1 MRSFVRIQKKMSA
14 ADFLFSPEVQK
25 LLKLV
30 YAAPDQPLAPDELA
44 RRSKLDPADAAR
56 TLEHLVGSG
65 ILKRQKPKA
74 DGSDTLTLDRSFV
87 FHDELRSI
95 ALKSFAAAEPLRSML
110 RSKFKDSVLRAF
122 LLGEDKDGTVEL
134 LVVHGQSIPDEA
146 AMAAACQKLSKT
158 IHRHLKV
165 HVISNHRFN
174 SLAVRDPLASKLA
187 AAGALEIIALGD
199 TKAQPP
205 VERVGLLQS
214 AKKKLATLSRPSS

>member
-1 MRSFVRIQKKMSA
+1 MSA
-14 ADFLFSPEVQK
+14 ADFLFAPEVQK
-25 LLKLV
+25 LLKVV
-30 YAAPDQPLAPDELA
+30 YAAPDQAFAPGELA
-44 RRSKLDPADAAR
+44 RRSKLDPADVAR
-56 TLEHLVGSG
+56 TLEHLVSSG

-74 DGSDTLTLDRSFV
+74 DESDTITLDRSFI
-87 FHDELRSI
+87 FHDELRRI

-146 AMAAACQKLSKT
+146 AMTAACQKLSKT

-165 HVISNHRFN
+165 HVISSHRFN

-187 AAGALEIIALGD
+187 AACSLEIIALGD
-199 TKAQPP
+199 TKAQLP
-205 VERVGLLQS
+205 VERFGLLQS

>member
-25 LLKLV
+25 LLKVV
-30 YAAPDQPLAPDELA
+30 YAAPDQPFAPDELA

-205 VERVGLLQS
+205 AERVGLLQS